1 MQSSEAVR
9 DVIPTVFHEYTY
21 NLDYMI
27 ISDSYMM
34 KPSARETYIKVTL
47 NDSIVTFPVSEGE
60 VVDAIP
66 NRLLVLIS
74 DESMYGEKFK
84 CKVG

>member
-1 MQSSEAVR
+1 
-9 DVIPTVFHEYTY
+9 
-21 NLDYMI
+21 
-27 ISDSYMM
+27 MM

-47 NDSIVTFPVSEGE
+47 NNSVVTFPVSEGE
-60 VVDAIP
+60 VIDAIP

-74 DESMYGEKFK
+74 DESMYGGKFK

>member
-1 MQSSEAVR
+1 
-9 DVIPTVFHEYTY
+9 
-21 NLDYMI
+21 
-27 ISDSYMM
+27 MM

-47 NDSIVTFPVSEGE
+47 NHSVVTFPVSEGE
-60 VVDAIP
+60 VVGAIP

-74 DESMYGEKFK
+74 DESMCGEKFK

>member
-1 MQSSEAVR
+1 
-9 DVIPTVFHEYTY
+9 
-21 NLDYMI
+21 
-27 ISDSYMM
+27 MM

-47 NDSIVTFPVSEGE
+47 DDSVVTFPMSEGE
-60 VVDAIP
+60 VVDATP

-74 DESMYGEKFK
+74 NESMCGEKFK